1 MYNRIMFTL
10 TQIKNNP
17 QVLEFI
23 RQTEI
28 TLGAL
33 GYNEHGLRHSNLV
46 ADRARAIA
54 QKIGLTDREQEMCAI
69 AGFCHD
75 MGNFLGRTHHHYW
88 GALLFH
94 QIFAGQNPNE
104 VSIIMQAI
112 ANHDKQSEMKFS
124 NPVSAVV
131 VLADKS
137 DVHRS
142 RVKKT
147 SMAEIQADIH
157 SRVNY
162 GATHS
167 KIKIDKPKKRITLVL
182 KIDKKVVPIMQYFE
196 IFTDRMVYCR
206 QAAEFLGW
214 RFGLLINNIELL

>member
-1 MYNRIMFTL
+1 MYNENMFTL
-10 TQIKNNP
+10 NQIKKDP

-28 TLGAL
+28 TLGVL
-33 GYNEHGLRHSNLV
+33 EYSEHGLRHSNLV
-46 ADRARAIA
+46 ADRARTIA
-54 QKIGLTDREQEMCAI
+54 REIGLTDREQEICAI

-75 MGNFLGRTHHHYW
+75 MGNFLGRTQHHYW

-94 QIFAGQNPNE
+94 QIFINENPE
-104 VSIIMQAI
+104 ELSIIMQAI

-137 DVHRS
+137 DVHRT
-142 RVKKT
+142 RVRKN
-147 SMAEIQADIH
+147 SMAGIHADIH

-162 GATHS
+162 GATFS
-167 KIKIDKPKKRITLVL
+167 RVKIDKRKKRITLVL

-206 QAAEFLGW
+206 QAAEFLGYK
-214 RFGLLINNIELL
+214 FGLVINHIELL

>member
-1 MYNRIMFTL
+1 MFTL
-10 TQIKNNP
+10 TQIKNNH

-28 TLGAL
+28 RMRVLK
-33 GYNEHGLRHSNLV
+33 YSEHGLRHSGLV
-46 ADRARAIA
+46 SERAKTIA
-54 QKIGLTDREQEMCAI
+54 KAIGLSEREQEMCAI

-94 QIFAGQNPNE
+94 QVFQNENPEE
-104 VSIIMQAI
+104 VSIIAQAI
-112 ANHDKQSEMKFS
+112 ATHDKESEMKIANS
-124 NPVSAVV
+124 VSAVV

-137 DVHRS
+137 DVDRS
-142 RVKKT
+142 RVRKS

-157 SRVNY
+157 SRVNH
-162 GATHS
+162 GATFN
-167 KIKIDKPKKRITLVL
+167 KIKVDKQKKRIILVL
-182 KIDKKVVPIMQYFE
+182 KIDKKVVPIMEYFE

-206 QAAEFLGW
+206 QAAEFLGYK
-214 RFGLLINNIELL
+214 FGLVINHIELL